1 MQINSKYIL
10 VQDKK
15 SLELALVHLNSA
27 KIISVDTESS
37 GFYTYHS
44 KICLIQITA
53 NNKNFIFDPISQMDI
68 KLLGSV
74 FKNPNIIKL
83 FHSAIDDVKALKRD
97 FGFEFKNIADTMY
110 SSKLLGLE
118 HNSLNYLV
126 EYYHQVNLSKTEQK
140 SNWEKRP
147 LDKQQLQYAALD
159 TAYLESIWEKMKSE
173 LERQKILDEAI
184 SEFEKI
190 SDEAPHPKETTN
202 EAHWYKFPEIE
213 SFNSSERRI
222 IQDILTFRE
231 EKAKRMNKA
240 PFRVVSN
247 QNIVKIVK
255 KELKPEEQIA
265 LLGKK
270 DSGELDKILLNPSG
284 PPLEKSN
291 IPKADFEVSS
301 EEEPKFKELRK
312 WREKVMKKR
321 NIDHSMLPSNKQIL
335 LMIRSNVE
343 SIEDISKLNI
353 LSKWKIENYGTS
365 ILKALKNENYDQ
377 ELNNLKVLQNSKK
390 KKSFTPKKNNPPR
403 LETKTKIEEK
413 VEIEKD
419 KIIFDEN
426 TEIVPES

>member
-27 KIISVDTESS
+27 KALSVDTESS

-53 NNKNFIFDPISQMDI
+53 NGKNFIFDPFAQMDI
-68 KLLGSV
+68 KLLGNL
-74 FKNPNIIKL
+74 FKNVSILKI
-83 FHSAIDDVKALKRD
+83 FHSAIDDIKALKRD

-118 HNSLNYLV
+118 HNSLNFLV
-126 EYYHQVNLSKTEQK
+126 EFYHKVSLSKTEQK

-159 TAYLESIWEKMKSE
+159 TAYLESIWEKMSFE
-173 LERQKILDEAI
+173 LESQKLLDEAK

-190 SDEAPHPKETTN
+190 SSEPPHPKEVTN
-202 EAHWYKFPEIE
+202 EVHWYKFPEIE
-213 SFNSSERRI
+213 TYSPEERRSV
-222 IQDILTFRE
+222 QDILSFRE

-240 PFRVVSN
+240 PFRVISN
-247 QNIVKIVK
+247 QIISKIVK
-255 KELKPEEQIA
+255 KEMKTEEFAA

-270 DSGELDKILLNPSG
+270 DSLELEKILQNPSG

-291 IPKADFEVSS
+291 IPKADFEVKP
-301 EEEPKFKELRK
+301 EEELRK

-335 LMIRSNVE
+335 QMIR
-343 SIEDISKLNI
+343 LNI
-353 LSKWKIENYGTS
+353 SSIDELDKMNVLSKWKLENYGSS
-365 ILKALKNENYDQ
+365 ILKALNKENYD
-377 ELNNLKVLQNSKK
+377 EDLTHLVVLKNSKK
-390 KKSFTPKKNNPPR
+390 KNFPPKKNDPKKKDSPKS
-403 LETKTKIEEK
+403 EKKIEQE
-413 VEIEKD
+413 
-419 KIIFDEN
+419 KIILDEN
-426 TEIVPES
+426 TILVQES